1 MGVKRMKATLLCA
14 GLLAAGAAVAAPMPP
29 LGGGG
34 RGRLSECVQ
43 IEEHEGTRCGKAPD
57 ATPQLVEPYALW
69 GDDIESSGCSAE
81 ERASLLSSLE
91 AACGLFNSGVLAARR
106 GVSLQRFAQLGASC
120 KEAGAE
126 WDRYIGVQRELFVSS
141 LRGGVSAILAKCPKT
156 DRAAVPPSRPG
167 AKKKAVAARRPAL
180 CFDGQPPAPGR
191 VPGACTAKPALD
203 ANMGSLATDMM
214 DASMRGCS
222 KNEYDRKLMYVGA
235 FAANFKA
242 SLAFYNVAGAHFL
255 AAQGGVSCDETVAAY
270 EGHAHNQL
278 DLFKGVWLRDTAL
291 TASNCR

>member
-1 MGVKRMKATLLCA
+1 MGIKGMKATLFCA
-14 GLLAAGAAVAAPMPP
+14 GLLLALSAAAAPMPP

-43 IEEHEGTRCGKAPD
+43 IEEHAGTRCGKAPD
-57 ATPQLVEPYALW
+57 ATPHLVEPYALW
-69 GDDIESSGCSAE
+69 GNEIDASGCSAE

-91 AACGLFNSGVLAARR
+91 SACGLFNSGVLAARR
-106 GVSLQRFAQLGASC
+106 GVSLQRFAQLGGSC
-120 KEAGAE
+120 KEAGDE

-141 LRGGVSAILAKCPKT
+141 LRGGVSAILAKCPKA
-156 DRAAVPPSRPG
+156 DRAAAAPSRSS
-167 AKKKAVAARRPAL
+167 AKKKAAARRPAP

-191 VPGACTAKPALD
+191 VPGACLAKPALD

-214 DASMRGCS
+214 DASMRACS
-222 KNEYDRKLMYVGA
+222 KNEYERKLMYVGA
-235 FAANFKA
+235 FAANFKM
-242 SLAFYNVAGAHFL
+242 SLALYNVAGAHFL

-278 DLFKGVWLRDTAL
+278 DLFKGVWLRDTAQ